1 MSNKMCLVAGLAMVA
16 FVTAPGF
23 ASTAILVNNSS
34 FETLPTEGVSS
45 ACPGTGCAY
54 DIGAISGWVSSGV
67 SGQFQAGTSGTYF
80 NSLPDG
86 PTSAFSNGGTI
97 SQTVTPTV
105 VLGQTYELLVDIG
118 WRLDAPALTGSA
130 DLLING
136 NRYTA
141 TSLAPVVRG
150 TFDTFAV
157 IYTATLADVGH
168 SITIELQSSAGQSN
182 FDNVQLLEDAPE
194 PATFLLIAPALL
206 ALSGIKRFRQRA

>member
-34 FETLPTEGVSS
+34 FETLPTGGVST
-45 ACPGTGCAY
+45 ACPSTGCAY

-118 WRLDAPALTGSA
+118 WRLDYPMTGSA

-136 NRYTA
+136 TRYSA
-141 TSLAPVVRG
+141 TPLVPLVRG

-157 IYTATLADVGH
+157 TYTAVAADVGH
-168 SITIELQSSAGQSN
+168 SITIELQSSGAQGN